1 MGILKSSLASLP
13 LSPGDSR
20 MDFQTRAQ
28 AQQYYAEEV
37 FALTCRTQLFNTIFL
52 LKSSHFDRRHRYC
65 TPFCSFGLIF
75 ASFASFRLHV
85 RRLLGKRKS
94 RRLVYECIRPR
105 MPRIGQTQQVTQLA
119 EKTRPHMGRKG
130 AKRRRK
136 RAIEEAVEEAVE
148 AAALLSAGGAV

>member
-37 FALTCRTQLFNTIFL
+37 FALTCRTQLFT
-52 LKSSHFDRRHRYC
+52 SSHFDRRHRYC

-136 RAIEEAVEEAVE
+136 RKAKVEAVEEAVE